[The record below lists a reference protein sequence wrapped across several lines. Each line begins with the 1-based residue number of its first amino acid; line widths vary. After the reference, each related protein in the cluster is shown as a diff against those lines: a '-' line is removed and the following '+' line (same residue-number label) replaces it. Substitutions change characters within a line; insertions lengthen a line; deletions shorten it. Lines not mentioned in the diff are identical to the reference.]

1 MKYMKQFC
9 VIMGVSFL
17 GEVLYYLLPLPVPA
31 SIYGLVLMFAALC
44 TGLLPLKAVEET
56 ADFLVSVMPLMFI
69 PAGVGLMKEW
79 GLLKDIWLPFL
90 IIIAV
95 TTVAVMAVTGRITQW
110 LIRREKSGPETGS
123 TEEREEMGN

>member
-17 GEVLYYLLPLPVPA
+17 GEVLRHLLPLPVPA
-31 SIYGLVLMFAALC
+31 SIYGLVLMFTALC
-44 TGLLPLKAVEET
+44 TGLLPLNAVEET
-56 ADFLVSVMPLMFI
+56 ADLLVSVMPLMFI
-69 PAGVGLMKEW
+69 PAGVGLMEEW
-79 GLLKDIWLPFL
+79 GALADIWLPFL